1 MMGNYKLGGFA
12 QYVESTL
19 ISSFSFYDH
28 CTYVWAATESRKTC
42 LTDFF
47 FLCRCKPLFLFSYI
61 TATSYR
67 CPGLSKRG

>member
-1 MMGNYKLGGFA
+1 MGNYKLGGFA

-47 FLCRCKPLFLFSYI
+47 FFCVGANHFFFFLI
-61 TATSYR
+61 LQPHLTGVLA
-67 CPGLSKRG
+67 

>member
-47 FLCRCKPLFLFSYI
+47 FCVGANHFFFFLI
-61 TATSYR
+61 LQPHLTGVLA
-67 CPGLSKRG
+67 